1 MNRKKDLLL
10 NEEFVEFLMH
20 DILPR
25 DEKAC
30 TEWLMRYVVA
40 VFTKI
45 CIIKNIDS
53 EDREKVEMQA
63 RKLSSQI
70 QSKLIDFADYMVEGE
85 RK

>member
-1 MNRKKDLLL
+1 MSKNQKPSLDDT
-10 NEEFVEFLMH
+10 FVEYLMN
-20 DILPR
+20 DILPNN
-25 DEKAC
+25 EKAC
-30 TEWLMRYVVA
+30 TEWLMRYVLA

-45 CIIKNIDS
+45 CMVNRIDS

-70 QSKLIDFADYMVEGE
+70 QSKLIDFSDYMVEGE